1 MNADL
6 TSVGKGSFL
15 SALASISDK
24 GLTRK
29 GPGNSDQLIDFSE
42 ILASQD
48 ALTGIIDQ
56 LRELLPEQAYTQL
69 ESLLAGGNDLPQ
81 PAVVTGIQPIEPV
94 PIDIESLFSMLG
106 LTPLP
111 GEAAPVTALPTAIE
125 QTSIDPGTQV
135 ITGSNIIRN
144 LFKQQPA
151 EGLKN
156 APLDPNILKS
166 EASMPAAT
174 LPNIPTNGFEAVQGR
189 SEPVVRQS
197 LPDNIESTLS
207 FRNSALTGAGQD
219 SVLSLIPESRILPL
233 ETQVRSLLQT
243 PADLTRP
250 VGEKGWDRGL
260 GDRILWMVGRSIQS
274 ASLHVTPPRLGPVE
288 IQLSMHQDQA
298 SVSFITHNNA
308 VKEALEAAIPRL
320 REMFSDSNLQ
330 LVNVDV
336 GQREAGGQR
345 ALAEGFNGQQDSPG
359 NDRNLSGGRTEQQE
373 EDVSPHE
380 SSQGISG
387 LGLLDD
393 YA

>member
-6 TSVGKGSFL
+6 TSVGRGSFL

-24 GLTRK
+24 GLARVE
-29 GPGNSDQLIDFSE
+29 PGVSDQPIDFSE
-42 ILASQD
+42 ILSSQD

-69 ESLLAGGNDLPQ
+69 ESLFAGGNDLPQ
-81 PAVVTGIQPIEPV
+81 SAAVTGNQPIEPV
-94 PIDIESLFSMLG
+94 PINIESLFSMLG
-106 LTPLP
+106 LRPLP
-111 GEAAPVTALPTAIE
+111 GETAPVTTLPTAIE
-125 QTSIDPGTQV
+125 QTSTDPGTQV

-144 LFKQQPA
+144 LFKQHPA

-156 APLDPNILKS
+156 PQSDSNTLES
-166 EASMPAAT
+166 EAGMPAPT
-174 LPNIPTNGFEAVQGR
+174 LSSISANGFETVQGR
-189 SEPVVRQS
+189 SEPVVWRP
-197 LPDNIESTLS
+197 LPDNMESTLGI
-207 FRNSALTGAGQD
+207 RNSVLPGAGQD
-219 SVLSLIPESRILPL
+219 SALSLIPGSRVLPL

-243 PADLTRP
+243 PAELTLP

-298 SVSFITHNNA
+298 SVNFITHNNG

-345 ALAEGFNGQQDSPG
+345 ALAEDFNGQQDSPG
-359 NDRNLSGGRTEQQE
+359 DDRDLLGGGTDRQE
-373 EDVSPHE
+373 DDASSIE
-380 SSQGISG
+380 STQGLNG